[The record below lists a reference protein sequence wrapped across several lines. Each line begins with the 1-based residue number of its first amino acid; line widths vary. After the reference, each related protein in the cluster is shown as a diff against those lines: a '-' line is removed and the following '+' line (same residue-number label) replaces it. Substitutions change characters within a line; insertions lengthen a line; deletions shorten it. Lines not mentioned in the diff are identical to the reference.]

1 MSNDTLEFLASI
13 PGTQTAIQVHGS
25 GGMRIVLDIP
35 DKEVGNAIKI
45 MMMTKHVLKVTIEKL
60 PHETY
65 GRGSEPVKKNDDW
78 LKPTGK
84 PTD

>member
-1 MSNDTLEFLASI
+1 MSNDTLEFIASI

-45 MMMTKHVLKVTIEKL
+45 MMMTKHNLKVTIEKL

-65 GRGSEPVKKNDDW
+65 GTGQVKKTKKEDW

-84 PTD
+84 PAD